1 MKRQAPRSAPR
12 ATPSARPG
20 EASRFLQSANTRVGS
35 PTGIQIQPLHAIIG
49 IAVLSLILWM
59 ALQQR
64 SSGSNNS
71 SPAPAPGPA
80 RTT

>member
-12 ATPSARPG
+12 VTPSARPG
-20 EASRFLQSANTRVGS
+20 VASKFLQSANTRVGS

-59 ALQQR
+59 ALRQQ
-64 SSGSNNS
+64 SGASANS
-71 SPAPAPGPA
+71 SPAPAPAPVK
-80 RTT
+80 TT